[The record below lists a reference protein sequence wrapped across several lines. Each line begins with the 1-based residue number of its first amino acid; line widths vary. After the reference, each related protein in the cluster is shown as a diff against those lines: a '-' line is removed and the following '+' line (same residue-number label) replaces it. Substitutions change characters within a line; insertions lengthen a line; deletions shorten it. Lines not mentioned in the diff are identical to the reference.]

1 MWEYRHPAAAT
12 PCTSSR
18 CRNDCDGRLR
28 CFQRPTLLP
37 SIREILIVSHREP
50 HLTLHQREERGWV
63 TIEARTGATVALAG
77 VAGRL
82 SVDDVYRDELEDTR
96 R

>member
-1 MWEYRHPAAAT
+1 
-12 PCTSSR
+12 
-18 CRNDCDGRLR
+18 
-28 CFQRPTLLP
+28 LP

-77 VAGRL
+77 VADCL